1 MLDNEAFFHFVA
13 IPLTRFHLSE
23 GSPHGLAKAFALVIM
38 ALGIR
43 P

>member
-23 GSPHGLAKAFALVIM
+23 GFTAWPCKSVALVVM